1 MMPLQQVYT
10 LQQVYNKSTHPR
22 MDVPNCTQYGRSP
35 PITPHTSHLT
45 AIPTGVRK
53 DGTDGTEG
61 KDGKDGKDGN
71 Y

>member
-1 MMPLQQVYT
+1 
-10 LQQVYNKSTHPR
+10 